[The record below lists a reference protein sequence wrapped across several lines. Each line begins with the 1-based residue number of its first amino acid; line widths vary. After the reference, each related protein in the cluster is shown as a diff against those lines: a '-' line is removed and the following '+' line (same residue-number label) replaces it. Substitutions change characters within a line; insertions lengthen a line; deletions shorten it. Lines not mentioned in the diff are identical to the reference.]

1 MRTTVVIL
9 MASIILA
16 GCTSPNMIFKPANSS
31 LSQFDYYV
39 AKEECAKI
47 NKSGGW
53 FADCMKARGWV
64 CTSNCYDSSY
74 ETGVIEKQ
82 WIQVDPQILAKKW
95 TETIRAEKERE
106 WVFYA
111 KSPDGL
117 LFHYSPAS
125 LSVVDQRYVYFRDQV
140 KYPAD
145 WTKDLSY
152 VWRSV
157 KVNCADKMFKFSY
170 FVALDKAGNTTDPKV
185 SETAWAIL
193 PAESPVGTFALKMCQ
208 EKITQRAEGNVHGV
222 PSSTRDK

>member
-1 MRTTVVIL
+1 
-9 MASIILA
+9 
-16 GCTSPNMIFKPANSS
+16 MIFKPANSS

-39 AKEECAKI
+39 AKEECAKD
-47 NKSGGW
+47 NKSRS
-53 FADCMKARGWV
+53 FADCMKAKGWV
-64 CTSNCYDSSY
+64 CTSNCPESSS
-74 ETGVIEKQ
+74 EAAVMEKPQ
-82 WIQVDPQILAKKW
+82 KQVDPQVLANKW
-95 TETIRAEKERE
+95 TDTIRAEKEKE

-145 WTKDLSY
+145 GTKDLSY

-157 KVNCADKMFKFSY
+157 KVNCADKMFKLSE

-193 PAESPVGTFALKMCQ
+193 PAESPLGTFAFKICH
-208 EKITQRAEGNVHGV
+208 EKIKQRAEGNGQGV

>member
-1 MRTTVVIL
+1 MRTIVIIL
-9 MASIILA
+9 ITSIILA
-16 GCTSPNMIFKPANSS
+16 GCASPNMVFKPANSS

-39 AKEECAKI
+39 AEEECAKI
-47 NKSGGW
+47 NRSGGW

-64 CTSNCYDSSY
+64 CTSNCYASSY
-74 ETGVIEKQ
+74 ETGVIETPRK
-82 WIQVDPQILAKKW
+82 QVDPQILTKKW
-95 TETIRAEKERE
+95 TETIRVEKERE

-117 LFHYSPAS
+117 LFYYSPAS
-125 LSVVDQRYVYFRDQV
+125 LSVVDQRCVYFRDQV

-145 WTKDLSY
+145 WKKGLSY

-170 FVALDKAGNTTDPKV
+170 FVALDKTRNTTDPKV

-193 PAESPVGTFALKMCQ
+193 PEDSPLGAFAFKMCR
-208 EKITQRAEGNVHGV
+208 EKITQRAEGNVHLV

>member
-39 AKEECAKI
+39 AKDECAKAG
-47 NKSGGW
+47 KSRG
-53 FADCMKARGWV
+53 FADCMKTKGWV
-64 CTSNCYDSSY
+64 CASNCPDSFS
-74 ETGVIEKQ
+74 ETVVMEKPQ
-82 WIQVDPQILAKKW
+82 KQVDSPVLAKW
-95 TETIRAEKERE
+95 TETIRAEKEKE

-111 KSPDGL
+111 KSQDGL
-117 LFHYSPAS
+117 LFNYNPAS
-125 LSVVDQRYVYFRDQV
+125 LSVVDQRYLYFRDQV
-140 KYPAD
+140 KYPAN

-157 KVNCADKMFKFSY
+157 KIDCADKMSKLSD
-170 FVALDKAGNTTDPKV
+170 FVALDKAGNTIDPKV
-185 SETAWAIL
+185 SETAWASL
-193 PAESPVGTFALKMCQ
+193 SEKYPLGTFALKMCR
-208 EKITQRAEGNVHGV
+208 EKITPRAKGNGQVV